1 MASNVTMGDASS
13 QKPPKSLNPTA
24 AALRRKRRIELRSM
38 QRSNAGDE
46 DLDSESC
53 AERKRAR
60 VEEVLV
66 DPVTSKPRPSIT
78 GIKKQSRYDP
88 GVPMDRVEIKA
99 WRKEARRVR
108 NRESAAASRG
118 RNRDRISELE
128 EEVNVVN
135 SKYAAAL
142 QRIIELEAA
151 ACVTDSFTPAIL
163 RQDLTTL
170 TTSEASRPG
179 SPENEPV
186 QTVSPPMSPA
196 IPVRLMDENHT
207 EEVNKKYQHIME
219 LISRP
224 IALCHNH
231 LKPGLRITS

>member
-1 MASNVTMGDASS
+1 MGDASS
-13 QKPPKSLNPTA
+13 QEPPKPQDPTA
-24 AALRRKRRIELRSM
+24 TALARKRRIELRNM

-60 VEEVLV
+60 FEEVVV
-66 DPVTSKPRPSIT
+66 DPVTSKPKPSIT

-88 GVPMDRVEIKA
+88 GVPMDRVELKV

-108 NRESAAASRG
+108 NRESAAASRN
-118 RNRDRISELE
+118 RNRECITELE
-128 EEVNVVN
+128 AEVDVLN

-151 ACVTDSFTPAIL
+151 ASATDSFTPAIL
-163 RQDLTTL
+163 RQDLNAL
-170 TTSEASRPG
+170 SPSEASRPG

-186 QTVSPPMSPA
+186 QTVSPPMSPT
-196 IPVRLMDENHT
+196 IPARFTDENHHT
-207 EEVNKKYQHIME
+207 EQVNKKYQHIME

-224 IALCHNH
+224 TALCHDH
-231 LKPGLRITS
+231 LKPGLRIPS